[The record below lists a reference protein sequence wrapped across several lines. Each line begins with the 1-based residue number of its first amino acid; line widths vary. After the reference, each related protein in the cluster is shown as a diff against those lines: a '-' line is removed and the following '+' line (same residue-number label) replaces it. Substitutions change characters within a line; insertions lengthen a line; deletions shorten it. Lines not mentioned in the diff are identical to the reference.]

1 MIHTRR
7 ASMLLILVV
16 SMLLLTAGQLTAQSH
31 VCRGYGSVGGE
42 ERWLQFEAGNEFL
55 SGGKSVEYYIYE
67 GSLGCIDEGG
77 TVSPPGGG
85 WVYATSSA
93 EALALCEA
101 NLGKVDGVRVDPAS
115 RFGTIYIC
123 KQSSRQR
130 KRSKR
135 TAPAIKPFV
144 ATGVVL
150 NETTDLKLSAVS
162 GLRSGIQFQRV
173 GPMGVGIA
181 DVIAL
186 GILDAVNVWATIGD
200 GYTACFPRHGRVIF
214 LDTAYSPR
222 TVHGVESYIDAE
234 GYTCADMERAGTLVL
249 LSDERTEESNDISA
263 EDAVDTTTQELIPDD
278 SAEITLTDCEIT
290 THYNMRHRNAPAGD
304 IIGLVP
310 AGTTLSANARTE
322 NWIRATYAERDGWI
336 AGWLLTLEGSCDY
349 PTAEVVDYRRDL
361 LWSPAFSDR

>member
-1 MIHTRR
+1 MIHARR
-7 ASMLLILVV
+7 APMLLILLVT
-16 SMLLLTAGQLTAQSH
+16 MLTLMAGQLAAQSH

-42 ERWLQFEAGNEFL
+42 ERWLLFEAGNEFL
-55 SGGKSVEYYIYE
+55 SGSKSVDYYIYN

-101 NLGKVDGVRVDPAS
+101 NLGSVSSVSVDPAS

-123 KQSSRQR
+123 KQSSGQR

-135 TAPAIKPFV
+135 AARAIKPFV
-144 ATGVVL
+144 ATGAVL
-150 NETTDLKLSAVS
+150 NETTDLKLSAIS

-173 GPMGVGIA
+173 GPIGVGVA

-186 GILDAVNVWATIGD
+186 GILDAVNVWAAIGG
-200 GYTACFPRHGRVIF
+200 GYTVCFPKHGRVIF

-222 TVHGVESYIDAE
+222 TVHTIESYIDAE
-234 GYTCADMERAGTLVL
+234 GYTCADMDRAGTLVL
-249 LSDERTEESNDISA
+249 VRDESAAESSDISTGG
-263 EDAVDTTTQELIPDD
+263 AVETTTQEPRPDD
-278 SAEITLTDCEIT
+278 SAEIPLTDCEIT
-290 THYNMRHRNAPAGD
+290 TVFTMRHRNAPAGD
-304 IIGLVP
+304 IIGLVL
-310 AGTTLSANARTE
+310 ADTTLSADARTE

-336 AGWLLTLEGSCDY
+336 AAWLLTLGENCDY
-349 PTAEVVDYRRDL
+349 PKSEVVDFGRDV
-361 LWSPAFSDR
+361 LWYSVLSDR

>member
-1 MIHTRR
+1 MIHTRQ
-7 ASMLLILVV
+7 ASVLLILVV
-16 SMLLLTAGQLTAQSH
+16 SMLLLTAGQLMAQSH
-31 VCRGYGSVGGE
+31 VCRGYGSVDGE
-42 ERWLQFEAGNEFL
+42 ERWLLFDAGNEFL
-55 SGGKSVEYYIYE
+55 SGSKSVEYYIYE

-85 WVYATSSA
+85 WVYANSLA

-101 NLGKVDGVRVDPAS
+101 NLGKVDSVSVDPAS

-123 KQSSRQR
+123 KQLSSQR

-135 TAPAIKPFV
+135 AAPVIKPFV

-186 GILDAVNVWATIGD
+186 GILDAVNVWAAIGG
-200 GYTACFPRHGRVIF
+200 GYTVCFPQQGRVIF

-222 TVHGVESYIDAE
+222 TVHAVESYIDAE
-234 GYTCADMERAGTLVL
+234 GYTCADMDRAGTMVL
-249 LSDERTEESNDISA
+249 LSDESAADSRDTSA

-290 THYNMRHRNAPAGD
+290 THYTMRHRNAPAGD
-304 IIGLVP
+304 IIGLVLP
-310 AGTTLSANARTE
+310 DTTLSAYARTE
-322 NWIRATYAERDGWI
+322 NWIRAPYAERDGWI
-336 AGWLLTLEGSCDY
+336 AAWLLTLEGSCDY
-349 PTAEVVDYRRDL
+349 PNAEVVDYRRDL